1 MSKLFSPFPELAE
14 KLYIPSSY
22 DEMDNITRL
31 NLLDKESKE
40 SAIIMCALWSYQL
53 IQKHLLIYYTK
64 LHYVDFYGPLMPSS
78 HIDIW

>member
-1 MSKLFSPFPELAE
+1 MSKLPHPFPELAE

-40 SAIIMCALWSYQL
+40 SAIIMCAL
-53 IQKHLLIYYTK
+53 
-64 LHYVDFYGPLMPSS
+64 
-78 HIDIW
+78 